1 MPTTRVSAF
10 KCGTDWSGW
19 LDGAHP
25 TVDDDEVSRTV
36 CFSDHPIGC
45 KYSIEI
51 SVKNCG
57 SFFIYKLAETPRCPS
72 RYCGTD

>member
-1 MPTTRVSAF
+1 MPTTRVPAF
-10 KCGTDWSGW
+10 KCGTEWSGW
-19 LDGAHP
+19 LHGAHP